1 MKGAVPPPVRPS
13 PRKRVAGRLR
23 RVAGYG
29 AGGRRNPAAF
39 AAWGPPAHWAVSPS
53 PRGGGRRG
61 LGCRWGGARRWAGTR
76 LRRVAA
82 QRPPVGPGA
91 RPVPKRGA
99 KAPRRALWPVPL
111 LAFRC
116 GRPGSRKRP
125 SGCLGAPWLPPCCLA
140 AKKSYLCYPAG
151 GVPRPSPRRCGP
163 CRSSR
168 SAVGVPAPQRLRGD
182 ALGAPWL
189 PPCCLAAKKSFL
201 SYPSLLPL
209 SGRPLRATVIGDYS
223 T

>member
-1 MKGAVPPPVRPS
+1 VKGAVPPSVRSS

-39 AAWGPPAHWAVSPS
+39 AAWGPPALRAVSPS

-61 LGCRWGGARRWAGTR
+61 LDWARRWAGAR

-91 RPVPKRGA
+91 RPVPRWG
-99 KAPRRALWPVPL
+99 
-111 LAFRC
+111 
-116 GRPGSRKRP
+116 
-125 SGCLGAPWLPPCCLA
+125 
-140 AKKSYLCYPAG
+140 PAG
-151 GVPRPSPRRCGP
+151 ARLIAPPGPSGVPRAPPGRCGP

-168 SAVGVPAPQRLRGD
+168 SAVGVPAPQRRPGGD
-182 ALGAPWL
+182 LGAPWL
-189 PPCCLAAKKSFL
+189 PPVYVAARKVS
-201 SYPSLLPL
+201 
-209 SGRPLRATVIGDYS
+209 
-223 T
+223 

>member
-1 MKGAVPPPVRPS
+1 MTGAVPPSVRPS

-29 AGGRRNPAAF
+29 ALGGRNPAAF

-61 LGCRWGGARRWAGTR
+61 LDWARRWAGAR

-91 RPVPKRGA
+91 RPVPRWG
-99 KAPRRALWPVPL
+99 
-111 LAFRC
+111 
-116 GRPGSRKRP
+116 
-125 SGCLGAPWLPPCCLA
+125 
-140 AKKSYLCYPAG
+140 PAG
-151 GVPRPSPRRCGP
+151 ARPVAPLGPFGVPRPSPRRCGP

-168 SAVGVPAPQRLRGD
+168 SAAGVPAPQRRRGD

-189 PPCCLAAKKSFL
+189 PPGCLAAKESFL
-201 SYPSLLPL
+201 CYPSLLPL
-209 SGRPLRATVIGDYS
+209 ERRPLRATIIGGYS

>member
-1 MKGAVPPPVRPS
+1 MKGAVPPSVRSS

-39 AAWGPPAHWAVSPS
+39 AAWGPPAHRAVSPS

-61 LGCRWGGARRWAGTR
+61 LDCRRSGARRWAGSR

-82 QRPPVGPGA
+82 SVPPSVRAPA
-91 RPVPKRGA
+91 R
-99 KAPRRALWPVPL
+99 
-111 LAFRC
+111 
-116 GRPGSRKRP
+116 SQ
-125 SGCLGAPWLPPCCLA
+125 
-140 AKKSYLCYPAG
+140 G

-168 SAVGVPAPQRLRGD
+168 SAVGVPDPQRLWGD

-189 PPCCLAAKKSFL
+189 PPCCLAIKKSFL
-201 SYPSLLPL
+201 WSPSLLPFD
-209 SGRPLRATVIGDYS
+209 GRPLRETVIGGYS